1 MSLRDWRKYVLGQ
14 SDRSVDRQKTAA
26 VIREWVNKYLNESK
40 TTMDTV
46 ENMKSQASAAD
57 SKREIERLDVV
68 LGRWKQIQRLC
79 EKVLQGLN

>member
-40 TTMDTV
+40 TTMDIV

-57 SKREIERLDVV
+57 SKREVERLDVV

-79 EKVLQGLN
+79 EKVLKGLN